1 MVQLS
6 ITAWLKKPTPMAASK
21 TDEPTPTSTPT
32 PAHTAHVPRSDPS
45 LETKP
50 ATEASVAASTH
61 DTIHAPVKTAYSL
74 PPLPPN
80 VQLVP
85 LTEDLM
91 SGFQRLTALT
101 LPISY
106 PPAFF
111 AESMTEPIH
120 SITLIALW
128 QTAPR
133 IPESASNPEK
143 PRVVGAIRCRL
154 LPSST
159 LYISTISLLAPYRSH
174 GIAAHLLQNIV
185 AKASHEHGIRS
196 VTAHVWEAN
205 EDGLEWYGKRG
216 FEIIGKEE
224 KYYNKLKPSGAVL
237 VRKWIAVSDL
247 LASASK
253 TSTTTI

>member
-1 MVQLS
+1 MVQS
-6 ITAWLKKPTPMAASK
+6 TITAWLKKPATVAKP
-21 TDEPTPTSTPT
+21 DESI
-32 PAHTAHVPRSDPS
+32 PAPP
-45 LETKP
+45 
-50 ATEASVAASTH
+50 ASTNN
-61 DTIHAPVKTAYSL
+61 DPDPPLITNNFSL

-91 SGFQRLTALT
+91 PGFQRLTALT
-101 LPISY
+101 LPVSY

-120 SITLIALW
+120 SITLMATW
-128 QTAPR
+128 QTAPLS
-133 IPESASNPEK
+133 PEPTLNLEK

-174 GIAAHLLQNIV
+174 GIASHLLQNVIV
-185 AKASHEHGIRS
+185 KASNAHGVRS
-196 VTAHVWEAN
+196 ITAHVWEAN
-205 EDGLEWYGKRG
+205 EDGLEWYEKRG
-216 FEIIGKEE
+216 FEIIGKED

-237 VRKWIAVSDL
+237 VRKWVEVSDL
-247 LASASK
+247 LPSADK
-253 TSTTTI
+253 NGPGTT